1 MARRPK
7 AMMPELDDYAEALRQ
22 SKGVMSIAAKSLGVT
37 ERTVHRKLQEYEE
50 LRTVLRELRE
60 AECDTCELYLA
71 KIIRSESHRDQFKAI
86 KWYLETHG
94 RERGWGQPQRVEVA
108 AVESFSVRDAL
119 ASLEDKSPAEISKT
133 YEQLRRSSQPKT
145 PEVK

>member
-7 AMMPELDDYAEALRQ
+7 AMMPSLEDYEAALRQ
-22 SKGVMSIAAKSLGVT
+22 SKGVVGLAAKSLGVT
-37 ERTVHRKLQEYEE
+37 ERTIHRKLEEYEE
-50 LRTVLRELRE
+50 LRLVLRELRE

-71 KIIRSESHRDQFKAI
+71 KIIRSEGHRDQFKAI
-86 KWYLETHG
+86 KWFLETHG
-94 RERGWGQPQRVEVA
+94 RRRGWGQPARLEVA
-108 AVESFSVRDAL
+108 AVESFSVEDAL
-119 ASLEDKSPAEISKT
+119 ASLEEKSPAELSKT